1 MNVEWQKKKKNQS
14 FFPTIATYNTVLFFF
29 PSFLYTRRD
38 RKKESKENISHR
50 DSHAVGSIQASDNPN
65 YETKL
70 GRLSGKENAILKICP
85 IGFFIQNLCRI
96 ILYIFLMVSCQF

>member
-1 MNVEWQKKKKNQS
+1 MAKKKKKSEFLPDYSNIQHR
-14 FFPTIATYNTVLFFF
+14 IVFF
-29 PSFLYTRRD
+29 PSILYTRRD